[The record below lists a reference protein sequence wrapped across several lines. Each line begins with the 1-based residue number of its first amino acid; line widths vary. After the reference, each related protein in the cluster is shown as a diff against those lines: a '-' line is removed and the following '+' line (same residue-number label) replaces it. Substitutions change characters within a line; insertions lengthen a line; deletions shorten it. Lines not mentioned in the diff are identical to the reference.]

1 MGRIASLTTPQK
13 LHEALSHMQK
23 IFAAII
29 LSFLAFYLI
38 GHNGSESKRA
48 LINDSDIIAFANLL
62 RMDLPPANACSVG
75 GKNVHYAT
83 INLASGSDIKGHM
96 PKNLAIKYRYT

>member
-1 MGRIASLTTPQK
+1 
-13 LHEALSHMQK
+13 MQK
-23 IFAAII
+23 ILVMIGMSVLLIF
-29 LSFLAFYLI
+29 LI
-38 GHNGSESKRA
+38 GRGGGESKRA
-48 LINDSDIIAFANLL
+48 LVNNSDIIAFANLL
-62 RMDLPPANACSVG
+62 RMDLPAANACSVG

>member
-1 MGRIASLTTPQK
+1 
-13 LHEALSHMQK
+13 MQK
-23 IFAAII
+23 IFAMIA
-29 LSFLAFYLI
+29 LTLLAVFLI
-38 GHNGSESKRA
+38 GRGGGESKKA
-48 LINDSDIIAFANLL
+48 LVNNSDLIAFANLL
-62 RMDLPPANACSVG
+62 RMDLPAANACSVG

>member
-1 MGRIASLTTPQK
+1 
-13 LHEALSHMQK
+13 MQK
-23 IFAAII
+23 IVAMLA
-29 LSFLAFYLI
+29 LSLLAFFLI
-38 GHNGSESKRA
+38 SRGGGESKKA
-48 LINDSDIIAFANLL
+48 LVNNSDIIAFANLL
-62 RMDLPPANACSVG
+62 RMDLPAANACAVG

>member
-1 MGRIASLTTPQK
+1 
-13 LHEALSHMQK
+13 MQK
-23 IFAAII
+23 IFAMIA
-29 LSFLAFYLI
+29 LTLLAVFLI
-38 GHNGSESKRA
+38 GRGGGESKKA
-48 LINDSDIIAFANLL
+48 LVNNSDIIAFANLL
-62 RMDLPPANACSVG
+62 RMDLPAANACSVG

>member
-1 MGRIASLTTPQK
+1 
-13 LHEALSHMQK
+13 MQK
-23 IFAAII
+23 IFAMIA
-29 LSFLAFYLI
+29 LTLLAVFLI
-38 GHNGSESKRA
+38 GRGGGESKKA
-48 LINDSDIIAFANLL
+48 LVNNSDIVAFANLL
-62 RMDLPPANACSVG
+62 RMDLPAANACSVG